1 MALNTLSALLLFLA
15 ERASGYDIR
24 LLFKATPL
32 AVFSDSPGAIYPAL
46 ARLEARGLL
55 ASETE
60 AGGRRRRAYFRTRK
74 GEAALDAWLRVPV
87 DPEITAR
94 RPHEHELRYVIL
106 ANRHGRVAGAAFLDA
121 CADSLRAR
129 IAELEA
135 FAAGHREIGAIGAD
149 ALALGIQLFR
159 TRLAW
164 CVEIAKKGGE

>member
-1 MALNTLSALLLFLA
+1 MELNTLSALLLFLA

-55 ASETE
+55 ASEA
-60 AGGRRRRAYFRTRK
+60 AGGRRRRVYFRTEA
-74 GEAALDAWLRVPV
+74 GNAALDSWLRAPV

-106 ANRHGRVAGAAFLDA
+106 ANRLGRAAGAAFLTA
-121 CADSLRAR
+121 CAESLRAR
-129 IAELEA
+129 IAELDA
-135 FAAGHREIGAIGAD
+135 FGVGHPEIGEIGAE
-149 ALALGIQLFR
+149 ALTLGIQLFR

-164 CVEIAKKGGE
+164 CVDIAEKGGE